1 MTVAAL
7 LLCKL
12 KLVVNTERLNVEVE
26 LCLVVHQKRVR
37 TWLATVFWLPKTQSK
52 PVCLHPDL
60 SRPRC
65 FGVSEGVM
73 LKRQPVARLTSESLL
88 LRRPWKTGDFV
99 TGAQSGKPF
108 DSELLSSSEVNLSFK
123 LQSNRF
129 DSDHSIKVKT
139 RFCIFRLIL
148 AVRIRL

>member
-26 LCLVVHQKRVR
+26 PCLVVHQKRVR

-52 PVCLHPDL
+52 AVCLHPDL

-73 LKRQPVARLTSESLL
+73 LKRQPVARLTSEPLL
-88 LRRPWKTGDFV
+88 LRRPWKTGDLWREHNLASPLTANSCLV
-99 TGAQSGKPF
+99 AM
-108 DSELLSSSEVNLSFK
+108 NLSFK

>member
-12 KLVVNTERLNVEVE
+12 KLVVNTERLNVEVV
-26 LCLVVHQKRVR
+26 LCLVVHQERVR
-37 TWLATVFWLPKTQSK
+37 TWLATAFWLPKTRSKLVFAYIRFCLDPGAFAWVREWCWRDNQMLAWLQSHSSYGD
-52 PVCLHPDL
+52 P
-60 SRPRC
+60 
-65 FGVSEGVM
+65 G
-73 LKRQPVARLTSESLL
+73 RLGICDGSTIWG
-88 LRRPWKTGDFV
+88 PKY
-99 TGAQSGKPF
+99 
-108 DSELLSSSEVNLSFK
+108 SELLSSSEVNLSFK

-148 AVRIRL
+148 AVLIRL

>member
-7 LLCKL
+7 LRCKL

-52 PVCLHPDL
+52 LVL
-60 SRPRC
+60 SYIRFC
-65 FGVSEGVM
+65 F
-73 LKRQPVARLTSESLL
+73 
-88 LRRPWKTGDFV
+88 D
-99 TGAQSGKPF
+99 TGAFAWVREWCWRDNQLLAWLQSH
-108 DSELLSSSEVNLSFK
+108 SSYGDPGRLGILWREHNLASPLTANSCLVAMNLSFK

-139 RFCIFRLIL
+139 RFWIFRLIL